1 MKFSTTAAA
10 ALALMVGDVLAAPTY
25 GAKGCPEGF
34 VYTEGS
40 MFMLDG
46 EPFLFAGS
54 NAYWF
59 PFINVSLHILL
70 PLLSCA
76 FSSTS
81 LHFNSPPSNP
91 QH

>member
-1 MKFSTTAAA
+1 MKMKFSTTAAA
-10 ALALMVGDVLAAPTY
+10 ALVLMVGDVLAAPTY

-40 MFMLDG
+40 KFMLDG

-59 PFINVSLHILL
+59 PFINVSLHVLL
-70 PLLSCA
+70 PHLFALSSA
-76 FSSTS
+76 TS
-81 LHFNSPPSNP
+81 FITV
-91 QH
+91 